1 MTETTPESHESD
13 TLFLGVT
20 KEKVGEIVVSTVATA
35 IAGLVIAVAKGR
47 IDAALPQGLS
57 ILPYL
62 NIEQRI

>member
-47 IDAALPQGLS
+47 IDAALQKRAAKKAVETQTLS
-57 ILPYL
+57 
-62 NIEQRI
+62 E